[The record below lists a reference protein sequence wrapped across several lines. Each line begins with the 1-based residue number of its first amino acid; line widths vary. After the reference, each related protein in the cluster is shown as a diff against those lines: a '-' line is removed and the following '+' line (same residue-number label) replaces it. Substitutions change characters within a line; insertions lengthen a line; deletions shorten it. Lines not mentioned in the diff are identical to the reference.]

1 MKLLQAAS
9 GITDKP
15 KEHIIDIDADDV
27 DNELA
32 AVEYID
38 DLYRF
43 YKLVEVTNAIPLI
56 HFVCCV

>member
-1 MKLLQAAS
+1 VKLLQAAC
-9 GITDKP
+9 GIT
-15 KEHIIDIDADDV
+15 KEIIDIDAGDV

-38 DLYRF
+38 DLYAF
-43 YKLVEVTNAIPLI
+43 YKLVEVTSAISLI